1 MTELVECHAG
11 YTYAERPTAVLWGDK
26 RLSVLELIERR
37 NTPDG
42 RYFLVRTEDDLAFIL
57 IYNEFDDAWQVREA

>member
-26 RLSVLELIERR
+26 RLSVIELIERR
-37 NTPDG
+37 NIPDG

>member
-11 YTYAERPTAVLWGDK
+11 YTYPERPSAVIWGDK
-26 RLSVLELIERR
+26 RLSVIELIERR
-37 NTPDG
+37 KTPDG

-57 IYNEFDDAWQVREA
+57 IYNEVNDAWQVREA

>member
-57 IYNEFDDAWQVREA
+57 IYNEFDHAWQVREA